1 MGVQTWRNRGRG
13 EEKKGGEREEKRKKK
28 EESRVKRGGGDK
40 RKEDTF
46 MFYCE
51 RQRGR
56 EKFISIVKMG
66 TAR

>member
-13 EEKKGGEREEKRKKK
+13 EEKKRGER

-40 RKEDTF
+40 RKENTF

-51 RQRGR
+51 RRRGR
-56 EKFISIVKMG
+56 EKFIFIVKMG